1 MDKRIVFIAA
11 AIIAIGAF
19 PLPYGYYTL
28 LRIVACIVFG
38 LLSYGAFIKS
48 NIILGAIAALF
59 AIVFNP
65 IIPVYLSKDVWT
77 VIDIVGAISV
87 IAINHFIK
95 D

>member
-77 VIDIVGAISV
+77 VIDIAGAISV